1 MRDFYDDQRRASSDE
16 VDFGTSWRTQGE
28 GPWRVIWLDATG
40 ELAAFAAG
48 GRTSVPTGRL
58 GLGAMLGGGGADE
71 VVVLGVETDLEAVR
85 AALQGWENHMTD
97 ENGLAWLAERAA
109 ELGREEA

>member
-1 MRDFYDDQRRASSDE
+1 MRDFYDDDRRASSDE
-16 VDFGTSWRTQGE
+16 VDFGASWRTQGQ
-28 GPWRVIWLDATG
+28 GPWRVIWLRGTG
-40 ELAAFAAG
+40 ELAAFDAG

-71 VVVLGVETDLEAVR
+71 VVVLGVETDLEVVQ
-85 AALQGWENHMTD
+85 AALQGWQDHMTD